1 MTILNILLFVLQ
13 VMDRYVDPLV
23 GHLKNMLAYRKFRKG
38 TKSEIDDQ
46 LRAEKV
52 DNPMRILYAFS
63 ISHEHPGTFIL
74 TYIRSSNPH
83 HEYIGLFPK
92 GFRFRQRDFED
103 IDRLVSYFQKNIDK
117 PPPNPVMSVRSV
129 AALVPMNPDRGNG
142 GDGGWRSDRGGRG
155 NEHFS
160 YLR

>member
-1 MTILNILLFVLQ
+1 MFILSVALIVLQ

-46 LRAEKV
+46 LRAEKAE
-52 DNPMRILYAFS
+52 NPMRIVYAFG

-74 TYIRSSNPH
+74 AYIRSSNPH

-103 IDRLVSYFQKNIDK
+103 IDRLVSYFQRNIDK
-117 PPPNPVMSVRSV
+117 PPPNPVMSVRTV
-129 AALVPMNPDRGNG
+129 AAIVPMNPDRGNG
-142 GDGGWRSDRGGRG
+142 SDGGWSDRGGRG
-155 NEHFS
+155 NDTSF
-160 YLR
+160 